1 MPVLLL
7 NASLQPLNVIS
18 RRRLVVLLTKERVA
32 FLDDAVQAMVVEELA
47 QRRFSDGV
55 IVVRLL
61 RNIVV
66 PRRML
71 RPNRRNL
78 LLRDE
83 QCCQYCGIH
92 GTAPELTID
101 HVIPVSR
108 GGNPS
113 SWENQVV
120 ACKRCNSRKANHLP
134 SEVHLRLRRPPRPV
148 VQEYAHLLF
157 LRYPEV
163 RSAYEDLLSSVLPQI
178 GTFGSDRAGRSGRAV
193 ISALGGVQG

>member
-7 NASLQPLNVIS
+7 SASLQPLNVIS

-32 FLDDAVQAMVVEELA
+32 FLDDEARRLVAEELE
-47 QRRFSDGV
+47 QRRLGEGV

-78 LLRDE
+78 LLRDDHT
-83 QCCQYCGIH
+83 CQYCGVR
-92 GTAPELTID
+92 GTPAELTID
-101 HVIPVSR
+101 HVVPVSR
-108 GGNPS
+108 GGAPS
-113 SWENQVV
+113 TWENQVV
-120 ACKRCNSRKANHLP
+120 ACKRCNGRKANHLP
-134 SEVHLRLRRPPRPV
+134 SEVSLKLRRAPRPV
-148 VQEYAHLLF
+148 VQEYAHLLL

-163 RSAYEDLLSSVLPQI
+163 RRAYEELVRSVLPAPPAASEPL
-178 GTFGSDRAGRSGRAV
+178 GL
-193 ISALGGVQG
+193 ALGAPSGPG